1 MTVSRRSLL
10 AASATLALP
19 AVARADSTTV
29 EFYFPV
35 AVGGPITKIVDELAA
50 GFMKE
55 NPDVVLKPVYAGGY
69 TDTLTKAVTAA
80 KSGQAPQLAVLLST
94 DAYSL
99 IDDELVVPFDT
110 TAEDKAWLAS
120 LPVDRA
126 IRVPFDNTADDKAW
140 LANFY
145 PAFMKN
151 GQIAGRVWG
160 VPFQRSTIVLYYNK
174 AAFKEVGLDPETPPA
189 TWAEHAEFARKL
201 TKVED
206 GRTTR
211 WGVQIPATGFTY
223 WLLQAL
229 IAENGGE
236 MVSDDGTKVN
246 FNGPAVVQALQYW
259 VDLATKDKSH
269 PPGIVD
275 WGTVPRDF
283 LEGKAAMI
291 WHTTGN
297 LTNIKTN
304 ASFPFGVAMLPA
316 NKRRGSPTGGGNFY
330 MFKGATPAQQ
340 AASLRFLKWVTT
352 PERAAAWGIATGY
365 VATRPDAWA
374 TPAMRDYVSGFPAAA
389 VARDQLEF
397 AVPEFSTHD
406 NQKIVT
412 LLDDALQAA
421 LLGTKTPQAAM
432 DEAQAAATK
441 VLKPYVR

>member
-1 MTVSRRSLL
+1 MNVTRRTLL
-10 AASATLALP
+10 AASATLAVP
-19 AVARADSTTV
+19 VAARAETTTV

-35 AVGGPITKIVDELAA
+35 AVGGPITKIVDAFA
-50 GFMKE
+50 TGFMQE

-69 TDTLTKAVTAA
+69 TDTLTKAVTATKA
-80 KSGQAPQLAVLLST
+80 GQGPSLALLLST

-99 IDDELVVPFDT
+99 IDDELI
-110 TAEDKAWLAS
+110 L
-120 LPVDRA
+120 
-126 IRVPFDNTADDKAW
+126 PFDNSADDKAW
-140 LANFY
+140 LASFY

-151 GQIAGRVWG
+151 GEINGRIWG

-174 AAFKEVGLDPETPPA
+174 DAFKEVGLNPEAGPA
-189 TWAEHAEFARKL
+189 TWAEHTEFARKL
-201 TKVED
+201 TKVEGD
-206 GRTTR
+206 RTTR

-223 WLLQAL
+223 WLLQAM

-236 MVSDDGTKVN
+236 MVSANGTKVS
-246 FNGPAVVQALQYW
+246 FNSPAVVEAVQYW
-259 VDLATKDKSH
+259 VDLSAKEKVH
-269 PPGIVD
+269 PPGIVE
-275 WGTVPRDF
+275 WGTTPRDF

-297 LTNIKTN
+297 LTNIRTN
-304 ASFPFGVAMLPA
+304 AKFPFGVAMLPA

-330 MFKGATPAQQ
+330 LFKGASQAQQ

-365 VATRPDAWA
+365 VATCPDAWA
-374 TPAMRDYVSGFPAAA
+374 TPAMKDYVAGFPQAA

-412 LLDDALQAA
+412 LLDDELQAA
-421 LLGTKTPQAAM
+421 LLGTRTAQAAM
-432 DEAQAAATK
+432 DNAQAAATK
-441 VLKPYVR
+441 ILRPYVR